1 MTQISQPHPANGG
14 VGGNGILEFEKPLV
28 RIERQIEELEA
39 SQAQTGRDYAD
50 TIRTM
55 RAELTN
61 ALKKTYSRL
70 SPWEIVMVARHP
82 QRPLVNDYLAMLG
95 KDFCEL
101 HGDRAYRDDKAIIT
115 GMVRMAGRKVML
127 IGNRKG
133 RDTKEK
139 VDCCFGC
146 AHPEGYRKALRAMKL
161 AEKFRLPIIS
171 LIDTSGAYPGIG
183 AEERGQAQ
191 AIAESMFE
199 MSRLSVPIAVV
210 VIGEGGSGG
219 ALAIGVGDR
228 VGMMEYAYYSVI
240 PPEGCAAILWR
251 SGAYAAE
258 AATALKPTAR
268 ELKKLGIVDEIIR
281 EPLGGAHRD
290 PQLAAA
296 NLEKFLTRTLNG
308 LVKVSPDRLPEQ
320 RWKRLRQIGT
330 FFEAPKNGQKGRSRA
345 GAKKKTTRR
354 QGNGKARKQPE
365 GAAAS

>member
-1 MTQISQPHPANGG
+1 MSQISPSQPTGG
-14 VGGNGILEFEKPLV
+14 GYGGNGVLEFEKPLV

-39 SQAQTGRDYAD
+39 SQAQTGRDYGD

-55 RAELTN
+55 RTELTN

-82 QRPLVNDYLAMLG
+82 QRPLVSDYLTMLG

-115 GMVRMAGRKVML
+115 GMIRMAGRKVML

-146 AHPEGYRKALRAMKL
+146 AHPEGYRKAQRAMKL
-161 AEKFRLPIIS
+161 ANKFKLPIIS

-191 AIAESMFE
+191 AIAQSMFE
-199 MSRLSVPIAVV
+199 MSRLSVPILVV
-210 VIGEGGSGG
+210 VVGEGGSGG

-228 VGMMEYAYYSVI
+228 IAMMEYAYYSVI

-251 SGAYAAE
+251 SGEYASE

-268 ELKKLGIVDEIIR
+268 ELKKLGIIDEIIR

-290 PQLAAA
+290 PQRAAV
-296 NLEKFLTRTLNG
+296 NLEKFLTGALSE
-308 LVKVSPDRLPEQ
+308 LVKVPADRLLKQ
-320 RWKRLRQIGT
+320 RWQRLRQIGT
-330 FFEAPKNGQKGRSRA
+330 FFEPVGIGSKTKS
-345 GAKKKTTRR
+345 KKPARR
-354 QGNGKARKQPE
+354 QTNGKARKQSQRVV
-365 GAAAS
+365 AT